1 MTTTVE
7 ESILVSVP
15 ISTAYDQSTQFQ
27 EFPQFMAGIKSVT
40 QLSEDRMEWVA
51 EIASVRRRWEA
62 KILEQIPDRK
72 IAWAAIEGATNA
84 GAVTFE
90 DLAGGQTS
98 VRLSLKYEPKGLV
111 ELVGDKLNVVA
122 KRAKG
127 DFDRFK
133 AFIDAEGS
141 ATGAWRGTVA
151 DGSGVSTPGL
161 EDAVDTRGDTGK
173 AGVSGKTAAGAAA
186 VAGAVAAAA
195 VMRSS
200 GDDGQEEIEGGPYP
214 EI

>member
-1 MTTTVE
+1 M
-7 ESILVSVP
+7 
-15 ISTAYDQSTQFQ
+15 
-27 EFPQFMAGIKSVT
+27 
-40 QLSEDRMEWVA
+40 
-51 EIASVRRRWEA
+51 
-62 KILEQIPDRK
+62 
-72 IAWAAIEGATNA
+72 
-84 GAVTFE
+84 
-90 DLAGGQTS
+90 
-98 VRLSLKYEPKGLV
+98 
-111 ELVGDKLNVVA
+111 ELVGDKLNVAA

-173 AGVSGKTAAGAAA
+173 AGVSGKTVAGAAA

-200 GDDGQEEIEGGPYP
+200 GDDGQEEIEGGPHP